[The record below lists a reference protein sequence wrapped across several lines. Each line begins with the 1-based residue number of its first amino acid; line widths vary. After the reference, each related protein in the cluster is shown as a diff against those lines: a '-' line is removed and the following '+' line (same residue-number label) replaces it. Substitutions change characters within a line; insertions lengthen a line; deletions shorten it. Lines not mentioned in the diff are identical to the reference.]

1 MTGSSD
7 DGESGGSIDLR
18 IAHGPVHGMGTQV
31 HLVHAVQQ
39 GQAVESEGHGD
50 RTVEAPEVDIQYL
63 RVGRVDQVPRRI
75 ADRVGDDEVI
85 DGPSGHDLGV
95 KRDDVVGT
103 NRRGGVTVDVQCEAV
118 EPDAA
123 DRCSRIHDR
132 CRVVGRRHLGVRQWF
147 IDVEIFILAVEVSP
161 VDGGCLHRVAVGD
174 HASVVEDHQLV
185 ADRRGKVG
193 VVGDEQHRHALFA
206 EGAEP
211 VEALL
216 LEGLVA
222 HGQDLIDQEDLGL
235 DVDGKIVVA
244 LFGAPKFLNTEERA
258 HYRATTAQR
267 ASERGAVGMIVLFTP
282 ALAERIPVPDPFAF
296 MVERRKNDSG
306 MSWVQADG
314 VAFSNAPNINGSA
327 LLNPQLSERLFE
339 NQPATWADILAAEQS
354 DDGVIKGFDM
364 NMTARITTKS
374 VHHDTTS
381 PNVIGMLPGTDP
393 VLKNEFVVL
402 TAHLDH
408 EGIKPTPEEGDD
420 EIFNGA
426 MDNATG
432 TASVLEVAHLLAHN
446 PPKRS
451 VLFVALTAEE
461 KGLVGSD
468 YNARN
473 PTVPAE
479 QVVADINLD
488 MPILTYPFSDVVAFG
503 GERSTMYP
511 IVEAAVAKAG
521 LTLIPDPQPE
531 QGFFVRSDQYSY
543 VKQGVPAVYLDL
555 GFGNG
560 GEEAQT
566 AFQKDHYH
574 KVSDEADLV
583 DYEQLR
589 RFAQVNFEI
598 ANGVANMEE
607 RPLWKKDDFFARIF
621 GGTMEE

>member
-1 MTGSSD
+1 MRGLLVAGLVALAAAGCDQINIKEAPPRGAAKSGGHMSTANADRLEADVRYLADDLLEGREAGTRGHELAAKYVAERFRSMGLEPAGDGGTYFQNVPMREYKNAVETGGTLTFSGAGSPQGINPAVDYLVGSSA
-7 DGESGGSIDLR
+7 R
-18 IAHGPVHGMGTQV
+18 ATQT
-31 HLVHAVQQ
+31 
-39 GQAVESEGHGD
+39 E
-50 RTVEAPEVDIQYL
+50 VEAPLV
-63 RVGRVDQVPRRI
+63 
-75 ADRVGDDEVI
+75 
-85 DGPSGHDLGV
+85 
-95 KRDDVVGT
+95 
-103 NRRGGVTVDVQCEAV
+103 
-118 EPDAA
+118 
-123 DRCSRIHDR
+123 
-132 CRVVGRRHLGVRQWF
+132 F
-147 IDVEIFILAVEVSP
+147 I
-161 VDGGCLHRVAVGD
+161 GY
-174 HASVVEDHQLV
+174 
-185 ADRRGKVG
+185 
-193 VVGDEQHRHALFA
+193 
-206 EGAEP
+206 
-211 VEALL
+211 
-216 LEGLVA
+216 GLVA
-222 HGQDLIDQEDLGL
+222 EDYDRDDFDGL
-235 DVDGKIVVA
+235 DVEGKIVVA

-296 MVERRKNDSG
+296 MVDRRKNDSG

-393 VLKNEFVVL
+393 VLKNEYVVL

-598 ANGVANMEE
+598 ANGVGNMEE